1 MKRLLALLGRIVYYY
16 NEKQIPIASAAL
28 CYYMMMTV
36 FPLIICLY
44 TLLGSNYDNA
54 IRALEFVENVVS
66 ADSIESIRSF
76 LSYVEQNHSSGMF
89 YAGLTV
95 LLTSASAAIRS
106 MEITIGRMQGG
117 ERYPGIDRFIF
128 SLIYAVAF
136 LAATW
141 FAIFAMFTSRDLID
155 YVNSHIPF
163 ADISGSWLWI
173 KYLMLAGILF
183 LILWGIYRF
192 SRKKR
197 QRYYTWPGAIL
208 ATLGAEVMSLIFS
221 AFISASTRYS
231 LVYGSLASVI
241 LLMLWM
247 YFTCQVI
254 YIGAAFNLAI
264 RDIKNMET
272 EAA

>member
-1 MKRLLALLGRIVYYY
+1 
-16 NEKQIPIASAAL
+16 
-28 CYYMMMTV
+28 
-36 FPLIICLY
+36 
-44 TLLGSNYDNA
+44 
-54 IRALEFVENVVS
+54 
-66 ADSIESIRSF
+66 
-76 LSYVEQNHSSGMF
+76 
-89 YAGLTV
+89 
-95 LLTSASAAIRS
+95 
-106 MEITIGRMQGG
+106 
-117 ERYPGIDRFIF
+117 
-128 SLIYAVAF
+128 
-136 LAATW
+136 
-141 FAIFAMFTSRDLID
+141 MFTSRDLID

>member
-44 TLLGSNYDNA
+44 TLLGSNYDSA
-54 IRALEFVENVVS
+54 IRVLEFVENVVS